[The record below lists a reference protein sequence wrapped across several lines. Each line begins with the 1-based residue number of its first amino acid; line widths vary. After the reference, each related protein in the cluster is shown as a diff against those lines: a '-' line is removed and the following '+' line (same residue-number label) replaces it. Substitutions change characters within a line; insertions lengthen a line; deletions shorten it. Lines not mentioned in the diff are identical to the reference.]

1 MSCVYINDTFSTF
14 NILNVSFPSL
24 LGISLTKKTISKK
37 AKKLVHWHDNYV
49 VFVTPEAKTLKWNDK
64 TIVKVSVIEEKGK
77 KKIVI
82 EKGMEL

>member
-1 MSCVYINDTFSTF
+1 MV
-14 NILNVSFPSL
+14 V
-24 LGISLTKKTISKK
+24 GKTHSKR

-49 VFVTPEAKTLKWNDK
+49 VFVTPEAKALGWSDK
-64 TIVKVSVIEEKGK
+64 TIVKVSVVEERGE